1 MSLET
6 NPALRRSVIY
16 ELYVRS
22 HTPQGT
28 FRAVEPDLPRIR
40 ALGTDILWLMPI
52 HPIGEANRKGSM
64 GCPYANRDY
73 RTVNPEYGTLED
85 FLHLVDAIHDNGMK
99 CIIDVVY
106 NHTSP
111 DATLVALHPEY
122 YYHKPDGSRGNKVGD
137 WTDVVDLDYA
147 VPGLWDYQIESL
159 CYWAQYVDGFR
170 CDVAS
175 TVPVAFWRKARQ
187 AVERVRPGA
196 IWLGESVHL
205 DHILA
210 FRRQGFYAATD
221 NELFDVFDILYPYD
235 IWPLY
240 EGAAG
245 GTMPLSRYFAALSY
259 QELSFP
265 TWYNKLSCL
274 ENHDQRRAAD
284 RFPNRDSLLAWT
296 ALSYFQKGTTLLYA
310 GQEVSANILYERL
323 CRRYTEQ
330 AAAAAV
336 AEMVQLDY
344 VNDARYAEARAHS
357 LLAARKSRRAAAQ
370 SLRQKGLAPAEV
382 AGALEAVYA
391 PEDGGDDPELEA
403 AAALVDSRYRKK
415 LAIGRRDLVVAALQR
430 RGFAYPVIKEAIR
443 RVEEG

>member
-240 EGAAG
+240 EGATG

-284 RFPNRDSLLAWT
+284 RFPNRDSLLAWM
-296 ALSYFQKGTTLLYA
+296 ALGPPCS
-310 GQEVSANILYERL
+310 
-323 CRRYTEQ
+323 
-330 AAAAAV
+330 
-336 AEMVQLDY
+336 M
-344 VNDARYAEARAHS
+344 
-357 LLAARKSRRAAAQ
+357 
-370 SLRQKGLAPAEV
+370 P
-382 AGALEAVYA
+382 
-391 PEDGGDDPELEA
+391 
-403 AAALVDSRYRKK
+403 
-415 LAIGRRDLVVAALQR
+415 GRRFLPSIRPPCLSGRASTGPERTCPPCCGSCTTSKSACPRTPPSMWRPTTSRAWPWPTTGTANTWRWACSPWRADRGRPSSPWPTAAMKT
-430 RGFAYPVIKEAIR
+430 P
-443 RVEEG
+443 

>member
-85 FLHLVDAIHDNGMK
+85 FLHLVDAIHDNCMK

-210 FRRQGFYAATD
+210 FRRQGLYAATD

-240 EGAAG
+240 EGATG

-296 ALSYFQKGTTLLYA
+296 ALSYFQKGTTLLSMP
-310 GQEVSANILYERL
+310 GRRSLPSIRPPCLSGSPSTGPGRTCPPCCGSCTTSKSACPQTPPSMWRP
-323 CRRYTEQ
+323 TT
-330 AAAAAV
+330 
-336 AEMVQLDY
+336 
-344 VNDARYAEARAHS
+344 
-357 LLAARKSRRAAAQ
+357 RRAWPWPTTGTANTWRWAC
-370 SLRQKGLAPAEV
+370 SPWRADRGRP
-382 AGALEAVYA
+382 
-391 PEDGGDDPELEA
+391 PSPWPT
-403 AAALVDSRYRKK
+403 
-415 LAIGRRDLVVAALQR
+415 AIMKT
-430 RGFAYPVIKEAIR
+430 P
-443 RVEEG
+443 